1 MSDKR
6 RWTTPEQ
13 RVFLESYVA
22 RYLEAQ
28 AKRKYST
35 FWPVFFQ
42 AWFAKYPEPEPLES
56 DPTETDVED
65 DSEPDAESNSDS
77 GHPNDSTTSK
87 RKRSGRKA
95 RALALKKKVS
105 SSF

>member
-28 AKRKYST
+28 AKRKYTT

-42 AWFAKYPEPEPLES
+42 AWFAKYPEPEPLAN
-56 DPTETDVED
+56 DPTETDIED
-65 DSEPDAESNSDS
+65 DSEPDAESDSDS
-77 GHPNDSTTSK
+77 GHANGSK